1 MNDDALMQYDTF
13 LNNHMGQWI
22 STYGGECVAE
32 VAQYCVDAGKPIAWA
47 NAKDWAD
54 NPALRDAFDWVQNNP
69 IDYNQVPRRGD
80 IVVWSGSLPGSGG
93 YGHVDIWDERLRPGV
108 FNGLDQNW
116 GGRNVHFQEHTYD
129 YILGWWRPKQPAS
142 PPPVPAP
149 EPAPVPAPTPTPAP
163 TPAPEPVPPV
173 PTPPVEPVP
182 PPVIPPHPDP
192 EPENPAPPVDQP
204 VPKPIPA
211 PELDVHTIW
220 NWVRKIINI
229 LLHFGTG
236 L

>member
-1 MNDDALMQYDTF
+1 MNDDAIMNYDNF

-22 STYGGECVAE
+22 SAYGGECVAE
-32 VAQYCVDAGKPIAWA
+32 VAQYNVEAGKPIAWA

-54 NPALRDAFDWVQNNP
+54 NPALKDDFDWVQNNP
-69 IDYNQVPRRGD
+69 IDYNQAPRRGD

-129 YILGWWRPKQPAS
+129 YILGWWRPKAAAQPA
-142 PPPVPAP
+142 PPPPAP
-149 EPAPVPAPTPTPAP
+149 EPPAPTPTPTPEP
-163 TPAPEPVPPV
+163 TPVPEPTPE
-173 PTPPVEPVP
+173 PTPVP

-192 EPENPAPPVDQP
+192 APDNPVPPADQP

-211 PELDVHTIW
+211 PELEVTIW
-220 NWVRKIINI
+220 HWIRKILNI
-229 LLHFGTG
+229 IRHLKTG